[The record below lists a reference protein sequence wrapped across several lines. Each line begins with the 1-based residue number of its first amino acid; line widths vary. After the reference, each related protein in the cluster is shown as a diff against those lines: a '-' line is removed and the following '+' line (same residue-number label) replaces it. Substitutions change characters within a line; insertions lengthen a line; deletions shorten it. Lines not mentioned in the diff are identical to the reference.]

1 MSADDVSVRM
11 HLIGPHHRYDS
22 SLELR
27 RDAHGSSAVYH
38 VARGLPRAKSGTL
51 EPQLPWDEIWK
62 RLGEAGFFT
71 LPDENATPECETEP
85 VDVDAEQIVVD
96 IVRGGQRHHFTYGAP
111 LSRRC
116 PGALRLMQSLRFL
129 QEALAHPLPFP

>member
-11 HLIGPHHRYDS
+11 HLIGPHHRYDA

-27 RDAHGSSAVYH
+27 RDAGVSSAVYH
-38 VARGLPRAKSGTL
+38 VARGLPRSKSGPL
-51 EPQLPWDEIWK
+51 EPKLPWDEIWN
-62 RLGEAGFFT
+62 RLSGNGFFV
-71 LPDENATPECETEP
+71 LPDENATQECETEP

-116 PGALRLMQSLRFL
+116 AGALRLMQTLRFL
-129 QEALAHPLPFP
+129 QDALDHPLPFP